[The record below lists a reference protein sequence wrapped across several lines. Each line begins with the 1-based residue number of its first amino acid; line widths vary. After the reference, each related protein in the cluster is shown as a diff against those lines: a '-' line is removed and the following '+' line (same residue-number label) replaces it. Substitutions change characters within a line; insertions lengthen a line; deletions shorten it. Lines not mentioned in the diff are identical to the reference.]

1 MHPEIYCISSSSF
14 QKASGKPLRVYQGD
28 GGGDEDDDALSGVFP
43 TEAWE
48 NNATAQ
54 TGRIFQLERSISMKC
69 TPDILTSS
77 SHLGPNLRHADL
89 FTRG

>member
-1 MHPEIYCISSSSF
+1 MHPGIYCISSSSF
-14 QKASGKPLRVYQGD
+14 QKASGKPLRVYHQGD
-28 GGGDEDDDALSGVFP
+28 DEEEDDALSGIFP

-48 NNATAQ
+48 NNATD
-54 TGRIFQLERSISMKC
+54 LEGTSTWRDRSQMKC